1 MYPKLQE
8 PAQLGGLSLKNRT
21 VMPAM
26 GTGYSSPEG
35 EVTERLLAYLERRAR
50 GGVGL
55 IITEVLA
62 VHPAGRGFPGEL
74 GIHDDR
80 FIAGLARLA
89 GGVRAAGAAVAA
101 QLHHA
106 GRETF
111 PQVIGEQPVAPSAI
125 GSRALGVQP
134 RELSRAEIGNLVESY
149 AVAARR
155 AREAGFDAV
164 EVHGAHGYLVNQFIS
179 PYSNLREDE
188 YGGDALGRIR
198 FAREIVRAIKDE
210 AGRDFP
216 VLFRLSSSELVPG
229 GYDLDYLLPLLPLLA
244 EDGVDAFH
252 VSCGVY
258 DSPGNPTCPG
268 MHHPAGLNL
277 ERAAAIRAAV
287 EVPVIVAGKMHD
299 PALAESALLA
309 GQADLVSFGR
319 QHLAD
324 PDFLTKAWKGRDRDI
339 RTCLSCNQ
347 GCIERLTFQFKS
359 VTCSINPECGEE
371 WRTYGSPSAGP
382 FLVVGGGPAGLQ
394 AALTL
399 AGAGATVELVERE
412 AELGGQLRP
421 ASRPQDKQPLAD
433 WVSWA
438 ARSLS
443 ALGVD
448 LRTGWAAGEA
458 DLGDA
463 SLDGV
468 VLATG
473 SLPVVPLVPGEGP
486 EIAEARSVLLGKTDC
501 GGQVVVVG
509 AGPVGLETAAFLLE
523 RGCRVTVIEAAPAS
537 PVLALTSHG
546 YYLHRR
552 VHREGRLMLSTR
564 LEALTPKGVLVSS
577 AEGTA
582 ELKADTVVWAAGAM
596 SDDSLSSAGLRVPVE
611 IVGDAQRVGT
621 LLDAT
626 RSGYKAA
633 LQLLYPDEPA
643 GGNS

>member
-8 PAQLGGLSLKNRT
+8 PARLGGLFLKNRT

-35 EVTERLLAYLERRAR
+35 EVTDRLLAYLERRAR

-55 IITEVLA
+55 IVTEVLA
-62 VHPAGRGFPGEL
+62 VHPAGRGFPSEL

-80 FIAGLARLA
+80 FIPGLARLA
-89 GGVRAAGAAVAA
+89 AAVQGAGAVVAA

-134 RELSRAEIGNLVESY
+134 RELEVAEIEQLVQSY
-149 AVAARR
+149 AAAARR

-164 EVHGAHGYLVNQFIS
+164 EVHGAHGYLVHQFIS

-198 FAREIVRAIKDE
+198 FAREIVRAIKNE

-216 VLFRLSSSELVPG
+216 VLFRLSSSELVNG

-244 EDGVDAFH
+244 EEGVDAFH

-268 MHHPAGLNL
+268 MHHPEGLNV

-287 EVPVIVAGKMHD
+287 EVPIIVAGKMHD
-299 PALAESALLA
+299 PALAERVLAA
-309 GQADLVSFGR
+309 GQADLVAFGR

-324 PDFLTKAWKGRDRDI
+324 PDFLAKAWEGRGDEI

-359 VTCSINPECGEE
+359 ITCSINPECGEE
-371 WRTYGSPSAGP
+371 WRAFRAPAARR

-399 AGAGATVELVERE
+399 AEAGAEVKILERE
-412 AELGGQLRP
+412 AEPGGQLRP
-421 ASRPQDKQPLAD
+421 ASQPQDKQPLAD
-433 WVSWA
+433 WVAWA
-438 ARSLS
+438 AGRLS

-448 LRTGWAAGEA
+448 LQTGRAAGEA
-458 DLGDA
+458 DLEDA

-473 SLPVVPLVPGEGP
+473 SIPIVPAVPGEGP
-486 EIAEARSVLLGKTDC
+486 EIAEARSVLLGQTDC
-501 GGQVVVVG
+501 RGQVVVVG

-523 RGCRVTVIEAAPAS
+523 KGCTVTVIEAAPAS

-552 VHREGRLMLSTR
+552 VHREGRLLLSTR
-564 LEALTPKGVLVSS
+564 LEALTAQGVLVSS
-577 AEGTA
+577 AEGTR
-582 ELKADTVVWAAGAM
+582 ELEADTVVWAAGAA
-596 SDDSLSSAGLRVPVE
+596 SDDSLSGAAPGVAVE
-611 IVGDAQRVGT
+611 VVGDAQRVGT

-633 LQLLYPDEPA
+633 LQLLYPDGAA
-643 GGNS
+643 GGNP

>member
-8 PAQLGGLSLKNRT
+8 PARLGGLFLKNRT

-35 EVTERLLAYLERRAR
+35 EVTDRLLAYLERRAR

-62 VHPAGRGFPGEL
+62 VHPAGRGFPSEL

-80 FIAGLARLA
+80 FIPGLARMA
-89 GGVRAAGAAVAA
+89 AGVRGAGAAVAA

-134 RELSRAEIGNLVESY
+134 RELEVAEIEQLVQSY
-149 AVAARR
+149 AAAARR

-164 EVHGAHGYLVNQFIS
+164 EVHGAHGYLVHQFIS

-188 YGGDALGRIR
+188 YGGDAPGRIR

-216 VLFRLSSSELVPG
+216 VLFRLSSSELVSG

-244 EDGVDAFH
+244 EEGVDAFH

-268 MHHPAGLNL
+268 MHHPAGLNV

-287 EVPVIVAGKMHD
+287 EVPIIVAGKMHD
-299 PALAESALLA
+299 PALAERVLTA
-309 GQADLVSFGR
+309 GQADLVAFGR

-324 PDFLTKAWKGRDRDI
+324 PDFLAKAWEGRGDEI

-359 VTCSINPECGEE
+359 ITCSINPACGEE
-371 WRTYGSPSAGP
+371 WRVFKSPSTGP
-382 FLVVGGGPAGLQ
+382 FLVIGAGPAGLQ

-399 AGAGATVELVERE
+399 AEAGAEVELLERE
-412 AELGGQLRP
+412 GEPGGQLRP

-433 WVSWA
+433 WVTWA
-438 ARSLS
+438 TRRLS

-448 LRTGWAAGEA
+448 LRTGRAAGEA

-473 SLPVVPLVPGEGP
+473 SIPIVPAVPGEGP
-486 EIAEARSVLLGKTDC
+486 EIAEARSVLLGQTDC

-523 RGCRVTVIEAAPAS
+523 KGCTVTVIEAAPAS

-552 VHREGRLMLSTR
+552 VHHEGRLLLSTR
-564 LEALTPKGVLVSS
+564 LEALTPRGVLVSS
-577 AEGTA
+577 EEGTM
-582 ELKADTVVWAAGAM
+582 ELEADTVVWAAGAA
-596 SDDSLSSAGLRVPVE
+596 SDDSLSGAAPGVAVE
-611 IVGDAQRVGT
+611 VVGDAQRVGT

-633 LQLLYPDEPA
+633 LQLLYPDEPV
-643 GGNS
+643 GGNA

>member
-1 MYPKLQE
+1 MLRLLQE
-8 PAQLGGLSLKNRT
+8 PARLGGLSLPNRT

-35 EVTERLLAYLERRAR
+35 EVTDRLLAYLEKRAR

-55 IITEVLA
+55 IVTEVLA
-62 VHPAGRGFPGEL
+62 VHPAGRGFPSEL

-80 FIAGLARLA
+80 FIPGLARLA
-89 GGVRAAGAAVAA
+89 AGVRSAGAAVAA

-134 RELSRAEIGNLVESY
+134 RELSLAEIEALVESY
-149 AVAARR
+149 ASAARR
-155 AREAGFDAV
+155 ARKAGFDAV

-216 VLFRLSSSELVPG
+216 VLLRLSSSELVPG
-229 GYDLDYLLPLLPLLA
+229 GYDLDYLLPLLPLLV

-268 MHHPAGLNL
+268 MHHPAGLNV

-287 EVPVIVAGKMHD
+287 QVPIIVAGKMHD
-299 PALAESALLA
+299 PALAESVLAA
-309 GQADLVSFGR
+309 GQVDLVAFGR

-324 PDFLTKAWKGRDRDI
+324 PDFLAKAWEGRGDEI

-371 WRTYGSPSAGP
+371 WRTHVAPAARR
-382 FLVVGGGPAGLQ
+382 FLVIGAGPAGLQ

-399 AGAGATVELVERE
+399 AEAGAAVELVERE
-412 AELGGQLRP
+412 AEPGGQLRP

-433 WVSWA
+433 WVAWA
-438 ARSLS
+438 AGRLS

-448 LRTGWAAGEA
+448 LQMGRPASEA
-458 DLGDA
+458 DLGDE
-463 SLDGV
+463 SLEGV
-468 VLATG
+468 VVATG
-473 SLPVVPLVPGEGP
+473 SSPIVPLVPGAGP
-486 EIAEARSVLLGKTDC
+486 EVVEARSVLLGLAEC

-523 RGCRVTVIEAAPAS
+523 RGYRVTVIEAAPAS

-552 VHREGRLMLSTR
+552 IRREGSLLLSTR
-564 LEALTPKGVLVSS
+564 LEELTEKGVLVSS
-577 AEGTA
+577 AEGTR
-582 ELKADTVVWAAGAM
+582 ELEADTVVWAVGAIPE
-596 SDDSLSSAGLRVPVE
+596 DSLSGAAPGVPVE
-611 IVGDAQRVGT
+611 VVGDARHVGT

-633 LQLLYPDEPA
+633 LQLLYPDETEA
-643 GGNS
+643 GNL